1 MSWNEEPW
9 SWEPTQ
15 DILDYLGFAGVE
27 TTRDQLARLHR
38 RRLIG
43 EPFHDQNGGR
53 SSLARY
59 PSGTAERMLRISQL
73 RASTKQLDELAWR
86 LWWEGFDVEPDLI
99 RTYLLKRATRWDEQ
113 LREIRMVATETAEV
127 EVEKGERDVL
137 EEVFFEHLKVGPAM
151 VSARKRLGR
160 GSELYAEFSALL
172 IDLMHGDLS
181 ALDRDD
187 EALFDRD
194 PGRGALALNA
204 EEQRRAGEVA
214 LSAMQGSMDTPFI
227 QLVASLDDKE
237 IANARPVALRLLG
250 LIANVGSIVQE
261 VFGGSGHGRDN
272 VGKSLITMAENS
284 EEQVLALLLTSSFL
298 KDDRVR
304 EALPAMSTVP
314 AAPPTITFLDFLRL
328 RYLAVEVPG
337 FVALLAPGLVRE
349 AFATPDGAER
359 WHARFD
365 EYWLNHVIELDE
377 AMALRPDLFAEEPL
391 EELLEEPLEPDV
403 EVEIEV
409 EAKKKNLK

>member
-1 MSWNEEPW
+1 VSWNEEPW

-43 EPFHDQNGGR
+43 EPFHDQSGGR
-53 SSLARY
+53 SSLVRY
-59 PSGTAERMLRISQL
+59 PAGTAERMLRISQI
-73 RASTKQLDELAWR
+73 RSSTKQLDELAWR

-113 LREIRMVATETAEV
+113 LRELRVVAGEAIDDES
-127 EVEKGERDVL
+127 GERDVL
-137 EEVFFEHLKVGPAM
+137 DEVFFQHLKAGPAM

-181 ALDRDD
+181 SLERVDGG
-187 EALFDRD
+187 LFDREA
-194 PGRGALALNA
+194 RGSAAID
-204 EEQRRAGEVA
+204 EESPRAGEVA
-214 LSAMQGSMDTPFI
+214 LQAMQASMDTAFV

-237 IANARPVALRLLG
+237 IASARPVALLLLG
-250 LIANVGSIVQE
+250 LISQVGSIVQE

-284 EEQVLALLLTSSFL
+284 DEQVLALLLTSSFL
-298 KDDRVR
+298 KDDGVR
-304 EALPAMSTVP
+304 GVLPDVTPVT
-314 AAPPTITFLDFLRL
+314 AAPPAIPFLDFLRL
-328 RYLAVEVPG
+328 RFLAVEVPG
-337 FVALLAPGLVRE
+337 FVALLAPALVRD
-349 AFATPDGAER
+349 AFATPEGALR

-365 EYWLNHVIELDE
+365 EYWLSHFFDLQE
-377 AMALRPDLFAEEPL
+377 AMALRPDLFAEA
-391 EELLEEPLEPDV
+391 PLEPD
-403 EVEIEV
+403 EETEIEV

>member
-1 MSWNEEPW
+1 MSWNEEAG

-38 RRLIG
+38 RRLIS

-59 PSGTAERMLRISQL
+59 PAGTAERMLRISQL

-113 LREIRMVATETAEV
+113 LREIRMVAAETP
-127 EVEKGERDVL
+127 EVEKPERDVL
-137 EEVFFEHLKVGPAM
+137 ESVFFEHLKVGPAM

-181 ALDRDD
+181 SLDHSDVG
-187 EALFDRD
+187 LFDRQ
-194 PGRGALALNA
+194 GEHTTA
-204 EEQRRAGEVA
+204 EDSRRAGEVA
-214 LSAMQGSMDTPFI
+214 LQAMQLSMDTPFI
-227 QLVASLDDKE
+227 QLVASLDDKD

-250 LIANVGSIVQE
+250 LISSVGSIVQE

-272 VGKSLITMAENS
+272 VGKSLMTMSDNS
-284 EEQVLALLLTSSFL
+284 DEQVLSLFLTSSFL

-304 EALPAMSTVP
+304 EALPEIVSTPPV
-314 AAPPTITFLDFLRL
+314 APTISFMDFLRL
-328 RYLAVEVPG
+328 RYLAIEVPG
-337 FVALLAPGLVRE
+337 FVSVLAPALVRE
-349 AFATPDGAER
+349 AFASPEGAER

-365 EYWLNHVIELDE
+365 DYWMSHVVELDE
-377 AMALRPDLFAEEPL
+377 AMALRPDLFAEA
-391 EELLEEPLEPDV
+391 PLEPD
-403 EVEIEV
+403 EEIEIEV
-409 EAKKKNLK
+409 KAKKKNLK

>member
-1 MSWNEEPW
+1 VSWNEEPR

-15 DILDYLGFAGVE
+15 DILDYLGFAGIE

-59 PSGTAERMLRISQL
+59 PAGTAERMLRISQL
-73 RASTKQLDELAWR
+73 RSNTKQLDELAWR

-113 LREIRMVATETAEV
+113 LRELRMVASEV
-127 EVEKGERDVL
+127 NDDEKGERDVL

-181 ALDRDD
+181 SLDRVDFG
-187 EALFDRD
+187 LFDREATGGSD
-194 PGRGALALNA
+194 NDIPDEL
-204 EEQRRAGEVA
+204 RRAGEVA
-214 LSAMQGSMDTPFI
+214 LQAMQGSMEAPFI

-250 LIANVGSIVQE
+250 LISNVGSIVQE

-284 EEQVLALLLTSSFL
+284 EEQVLSLLLTSSFL

-304 EALPAMSTVP
+304 EVLPEIAPFPTT
-314 AAPPTITFLDFLRL
+314 PPTISFLDFLRL
-328 RYLAVEVPG
+328 RYLAIEVPG
-337 FVALLAPGLVRE
+337 FVELLAPALVRD
-349 AFATPDGAER
+349 AFATPEGGER
-359 WHARFD
+359 WRARFD
-365 EYWLNHVIELDE
+365 EYWLSHFFELQE
-377 AMALRPDLFAEEPL
+377 AMALRPDLFAEA
-391 EELLEEPLEPDV
+391 PLEPD
-403 EVEIEV
+403 EEIKIEV

>member
-1 MSWNEEPW
+1 VSWNEEAG

-15 DILDYLGFAGVE
+15 EILDYLGFAGIE

-38 RRLIG
+38 RRLIS

-53 SSLARY
+53 SALARY
-59 PSGTAERMLRISQL
+59 PAGTAERMLRISQL

-113 LREIRMVATETAEV
+113 LREIRQVAAETPEV
-127 EVEKGERDVL
+127 ETTERDVL
-137 EEVFFEHLKVGPAM
+137 ESVFFEHLKVGPAM

-172 IDLMHGDLS
+172 IDLMNADLS
-181 ALDRDD
+181 SLDHIDTG
-187 EALFDRD
+187 LFEQTSEH
-194 PGRGALALNA
+194 PGA
-204 EEQRRAGEVA
+204 EESRRAGDVA
-214 LSAMQGSMDTPFI
+214 LQAMQVSMDTPFI
-227 QLVASLDDKE
+227 QLVASLDDKD

-250 LIANVGSIVQE
+250 LISNVGSIVQE

-272 VGKSLITMAENS
+272 VGKSLMTMSDNS
-284 EEQVLALLLTSSFL
+284 EEQVLSLLLTSSFL

-304 EALPAMSTVP
+304 EALPEIVST
-314 AAPPTITFLDFLRL
+314 PPTAPTISFLDFLRL
-328 RYLAVEVPG
+328 RYLAIEVPG
-337 FVALLAPGLVRE
+337 FVSILAPALVRE
-349 AFATPDGAER
+349 AFASPEGAER

-365 EYWLNHVIELDE
+365 DYWMSHVVEIDE
-377 AMALRPDLFAEEPL
+377 AMALRPDLFAEA
-391 EELLEEPLEPDV
+391 PLEPD
-403 EVEIEV
+403 EEIEIQV

>member
-9 SWEPTQ
+9 SWEPTP

-59 PSGTAERMLRISQL
+59 PAGTAERMLRISQL
-73 RASTKQLDELAWR
+73 RSSTKQLDELAWR
-86 LWWEGFDVEPDLI
+86 LWWEGYDLEPDLI

-113 LREIRMVATETAEV
+113 MREIRMVAAETP
-127 EVEKGERDVL
+127 EVEKPERDVL
-137 EEVFFEHLKVGPAM
+137 ESVFFQHLKAGPAM

-181 ALDRDD
+181 ALDHTDVGLFERDSEQRRPLID
-187 EALFDRD
+187 ES
-194 PGRGALALNA
+194 
-204 EEQRRAGEVA
+204 RRAGELA
-214 LSAMQGSMDTPFI
+214 LQAMQASMDTPFI
-227 QLVASLDDKE
+227 QLVASLDDKD

-250 LIANVGSIVQE
+250 LISSVGSIVQE

-284 EEQVLALLLTSSFL
+284 EEQVLAVLLTSSLL

-304 EALPAMSTVP
+304 EALAEIVAT
-314 AAPPTITFLDFLRL
+314 PPTHPAISFLDYRRL
-328 RYLAVEVPG
+328 RYLADEVPSLADLLTPTY
-337 FVALLAPGLVRE
+337 VAA
-349 AFATPDGAER
+349 AFASAGGEDR
-359 WHARFD
+359 WRVGFN
-365 EYWLNHVIELDE
+365 EYFVRHFVELQE
-377 AMALRPDLFAEEPL
+377 AMALRPDLFAETPEVSETGPPETV
-391 EELLEEPLEPDV
+391 EEVPV
-403 EVEIEV
+403 EVES
-409 EAKKKNLK
+409 KKKNLK

>member
-1 MSWNEEPW
+1 MSWSEEPW
-9 SWEPTQ
+9 SWESTQ
-15 DILDYLGFAGVE
+15 DILDFLGFAGVE

-43 EPFHDQNGGR
+43 EPFHDSSGGR

-59 PSGTAERMLRISQL
+59 PAGTAERMLRISQL
-73 RASTKQLDELAWR
+73 RSSTKQLDELAWR

-113 LREIRMVATETAEV
+113 LREIRMVAGESP

-160 GSELYAEFSALL
+160 GSELYAEFTGLL
-172 IDLMHGDLS
+172 IDLIHGDLS
-181 ALDRDD
+181 SLDRTDGGLFERVAPNAAVEVRSD
-187 EALFDRD
+187 ES
-194 PGRGALALNA
+194 
-204 EEQRRAGEVA
+204 RRAGELA
-214 LSAMQGSMDTPFI
+214 LIAMQASMETPFI

-304 EALPAMSTVP
+304 EALPEIPASP
-314 AAPPTITFLDFLRL
+314 AAPPTISFLDFLRL

-337 FVALLAPGLVRE
+337 FVALLAPGSVRE
-349 AFATPDGAER
+349 AFASPDGAER

-365 EYWLNHVIELDE
+365 EYWMSHYFEFEE
-377 AMALRPDLFAEEPL
+377 AMALRPDLFAEA
-391 EELLEEPLEPDV
+391 PLEPDE

-409 EAKKKNLK
+409 TAKKKNLK

>member
-1 MSWNEEPW
+1 VSWSEEPRA
-9 SWEPTQ
+9 WEPTQ
-15 DILDYLGFAGVE
+15 DILDFLGFAGVE

-38 RRLIG
+38 RRLIS
-43 EPFHDQNGGR
+43 EPFHDQSGGR

-59 PSGTAERMLRISQL
+59 PAGTAERMLRISQL
-73 RASTKQLDELAWR
+73 RSSTKQLDELAWR

-113 LREIRMVATETAEV
+113 LRELRAVNPETTEDV
-127 EVEKGERDVL
+127 KGERDVL
-137 EEVFFEHLKVGPAM
+137 DEVFFQHLKAGPAM

-181 ALDRDD
+181 SQERSDSG
-187 EALFDRD
+187 LFDREAT
-194 PGRGALALNA
+194 GGAA
-204 EEQRRAGEVA
+204 EATPEDSRRAGEVA
-214 LSAMQGSMDTPFI
+214 LQAMQSSMDTPFI
-227 QLVASLDDKE
+227 QLVATLDDKE
-237 IANARPVALRLLG
+237 ISNARPVALRLLG

-272 VGKSLITMAENS
+272 VGKSLITMADNS

-304 EALPAMSTVP
+304 ETLPEITPIP
-314 AAPPTITFLDFLRL
+314 ATPPAISFLDFLRL
-328 RYLAVEVPG
+328 RYLAIEVPG
-337 FVALLAPGLVRE
+337 FVALLAPALVRD

-365 EYWLNHVIELDE
+365 EYWMSHFFELQE
-377 AMALRPDLFAEEPL
+377 AMALRPDLFAEEPFQ
-391 EELLEEPLEPDV
+391 PDEQV
-403 EVEIEV
+403 EFEV
-409 EAKKKNLK
+409 NTKKKNLK

>member
-1 MSWNEEPW
+1 MSWSEEPW
-9 SWEPTQ
+9 AWESTQ
-15 DILDYLGFAGVE
+15 DILDFLGFAGVE

-53 SSLARY
+53 SSLVRY
-59 PSGTAERMLRISQL
+59 PAGTAERMLRIAQL
-73 RASTKQLDELAWR
+73 RTSTKQLDELAWR

-113 LREIRMVATETAEV
+113 LREIRMVGAEPA
-127 EVEKGERDVL
+127 EEEKGERDIL

-160 GSELYAEFSALL
+160 GSELYAEFTALL

-181 ALDRDD
+181 SLDRS
-187 EALFDRD
+187 EHGLFDHATA
-194 PGRGALALNA
+194 GADATPDDA
-204 EEQRRAGEVA
+204 RRAGDLA
-214 LSAMQGSMDTPFI
+214 LLAMQDSMDAPFI

-272 VGKSLITMAENS
+272 VGKSLITMAENA
-284 EEQVLALLLTSSFL
+284 EEQVLSLLLTSSFL

-304 EALPAMSTVP
+304 EALPEIGAAP
-314 AAPPTITFLDFLRL
+314 AAAPTISFLDFLRL
-328 RYLAVEVPG
+328 RYLAIEVPG
-337 FVALLAPGLVRE
+337 FVALLAPASIRD
-349 AFATPDGAER
+349 AFASPEGAER

-365 EYWLNHVIELDE
+365 EYCMSHVLEIEE
-377 AMALRPDLFAEEPL
+377 AMALRPDLFAEAPLKPDAEP
-391 EELLEEPLEPDV
+391 EF
-403 EVEIEV
+403 EVES
-409 EAKKKNLK
+409 KKKNLK

>member
-1 MSWNEEPW
+1 VSWNEEPW

-38 RRLIG
+38 RRLIS
-43 EPFHDQNGGR
+43 EPFHEQNGGR
-53 SSLARY
+53 SALARY
-59 PSGTAERMLRISQL
+59 PAGTAERMLRISQL
-73 RASTKQLDELAWR
+73 RSSTKQLDDLAWR

-113 LREIRMVATETAEV
+113 LREFRTVANEPVEDET
-127 EVEKGERDVL
+127 GERDVL
-137 EEVFFEHLKVGPAM
+137 DEVFFQHLKAGPAM

-181 ALDRDD
+181 SL
-187 EALFDRD
+187 EHTNTGLFDRD
-194 PGRGALALNA
+194 ATVGEVQSGT
-204 EEQRRAGEVA
+204 EETRRVGEVA
-214 LSAMQGSMDTPFI
+214 LQAMQNSMDTAFI

-250 LIANVGSIVQE
+250 LISNVGSIVQE

-272 VGKSLITMAENS
+272 VGKSLITMSENS
-284 EEQVLALLLTSSFL
+284 EDQVLALLLTSSFL

-304 EALPAMSTVP
+304 GALPEG
-314 AAPPTITFLDFLRL
+314 AAVTAVAPTISFLDFLRL
-328 RYLAVEVPG
+328 RYLAIEVPG
-337 FVALLAPGLVRE
+337 FVSLLAPALVRE
-349 AFATPDGAER
+349 AFATPEGAER

-365 EYWLNHVIELDE
+365 EYWLSHFFELEE

-391 EELLEEPLEPDV
+391 EPLEPDV
-403 EVEIEV
+403 EVEFEV
-409 EAKKKNLK
+409 ETKKKNLK

>member
-15 DILDYLGFAGVE
+15 DILDYLGFSGVE

-59 PSGTAERMLRISQL
+59 PAGTAERMLRISQL
-73 RASTKQLDELAWR
+73 RSNTKQLDELAWR

-99 RTYLLKRATRWDEQ
+99 RTYLLKRTTRWDEQ
-113 LREIRMVATETAEV
+113 LREIRVVAGETKDD
-127 EVEKGERDVL
+127 EKGERDVL

-181 ALDRDD
+181 SLNRT
-187 EALFDRD
+187 EGRLFDREAT
-194 PGRGALALNA
+194 GRAVGTNS
-204 EEQRRAGEVA
+204 EESRRAGEVA
-214 LSAMQGSMDTPFI
+214 LQAMQNSMDTAFI
-227 QLVASLDDKE
+227 QLVTSLDDKE
-237 IANARPVALRLLG
+237 IENARPVALRLLG

-284 EEQVLALLLTSSFL
+284 EDQVLALLLTSSFL

-304 EALPAMSTVP
+304 EALPEMTAEP
-314 AAPPTITFLDFLRL
+314 ATAPAISFLDFLRL
-328 RYLAVEVPG
+328 RYLAIEVPG
-337 FVALLAPGLVRE
+337 FVALLAPALVQE
-349 AFATPDGAER
+349 AFATPEGAEKWR
-359 WHARFD
+359 ATFD
-365 EYWLNHVIELDE
+365 EYWLSHIFELHE

-391 EELLEEPLEPDV
+391 EPGEII
-403 EVEIEV
+403 EIEV
-409 EAKKKNLK
+409 ETKKKNLK

>member
-1 MSWNEEPW
+1 VSWNEEPRA
-9 SWEPTQ
+9 WEPTQ
-15 DILDYLGFAGVE
+15 DILDFLGFAGVE

-43 EPFHDQNGGR
+43 EPFHDQSGGR
-53 SSLARY
+53 TSLARY
-59 PSGTAERMLRISQL
+59 PAGTAERMLRISQL
-73 RASTKQLDELAWR
+73 RSSTKQLDELAWR

-99 RTYLLKRATRWDEQ
+99 RTYLIKRATRWDEQ
-113 LREIRMVATETAEV
+113 LREIRAVAAETV
-127 EVEKGERDVL
+127 EDDKGERDVL
-137 EEVFFEHLKVGPAM
+137 DEVFFQHLKVGPAM

-181 ALDRDD
+181 VLERTDSG
-187 EALFDRD
+187 LFDRGTAAT
-194 PGRGALALNA
+194 PAPSNA
-204 EEQRRAGEVA
+204 EETRRAGEVA
-214 LSAMQGSMDTPFI
+214 LQAMQNSMDTAFI

-250 LIANVGSIVQE
+250 LISNVGSIVQE

-284 EEQVLALLLTSSFL
+284 DEQVLALLLTSSFL
-298 KDDRVR
+298 KDDRVQ
-304 EALPAMSTVP
+304 EALPEITAVT
-314 AAPPTITFLDFLRL
+314 AIPPTISFLDFLRL
-328 RYLAVEVPG
+328 RFLAIEVPG
-337 FVALLAPGLVRE
+337 FVALLAPALVRE
-349 AFATPDGAER
+349 AFATPEGAER

-365 EYWLNHVIELDE
+365 EYWLSHFFELEE

-391 EELLEEPLEPDV
+391 EPDEEI
-403 EVEIEV
+403 EIEV
-409 EAKKKNLK
+409 ETKKKNLK

>member
-1 MSWNEEPW
+1 VSWNEEPW

-43 EPFHDQNGGR
+43 EPFHDQSGGR
-53 SSLARY
+53 SSLVRY
-59 PSGTAERMLRISQL
+59 PAGTAERMLRISQI
-73 RASTKQLDELAWR
+73 RSSTKQLDELAWR

-113 LREIRMVATETAEV
+113 LRELRVVAGEANDDES
-127 EVEKGERDVL
+127 GERDVL
-137 EEVFFEHLKVGPAM
+137 DEVFFQHLKAGPAM

-181 ALDRDD
+181 SLERVDGG
-187 EALFDRD
+187 LFDREAT
-194 PGRGALALNA
+194 GGGAAID
-204 EEQRRAGEVA
+204 EESPRAGEVA
-214 LSAMQGSMDTPFI
+214 LQAMQASMDTAFI
-227 QLVASLDDKE
+227 QLVTSLDDKE
-237 IANARPVALRLLG
+237 IASARPVALLLLG
-250 LIANVGSIVQE
+250 LISQVGSIVQE

-284 EEQVLALLLTSSFL
+284 DEQVLALLLTSSFL
-298 KDDRVR
+298 KDDGVR
-304 EALPAMSTVP
+304 GVLPDVTSVT
-314 AAPPTITFLDFLRL
+314 APPPAIPFLDFLRL
-328 RYLAVEVPG
+328 RFLAVEVPG
-337 FVALLAPGLVRE
+337 FVALLAPALVRD
-349 AFATPDGAER
+349 AFATPEGALR

-365 EYWLNHVIELDE
+365 EYWLSHFFDLQE
-377 AMALRPDLFAEEPL
+377 AMALRPDLFAEA
-391 EELLEEPLEPDV
+391 PLEPD
-403 EVEIEV
+403 EETKIEV

>member
-1 MSWNEEPW
+1 VVSWNEEAW

-38 RRLIG
+38 RRLIS

-59 PSGTAERMLRISQL
+59 PAGTAERMLRISRL
-73 RASTKQLDELAWR
+73 RSTTKQLDELAWR

-99 RTYLLKRATRWDEQ
+99 RTFLLKRATRWDEQ
-113 LREIRMVATETAEV
+113 LREIRQVAAETPEV
-127 EVEKGERDVL
+127 EVEDKPERDVL
-137 EEVFFEHLKVGPAM
+137 ESVFFEHLKVGPAV

-172 IDLMHGDLS
+172 IDLMNADLS
-181 ALDRDD
+181 SLDRV
-187 EALFDRD
+187 EVGLFDRESGGLVNVED
-194 PGRGALALNA
+194 P
-204 EEQRRAGEVA
+204 RRAGDVA
-214 LSAMQGSMDTPFI
+214 LQAMQDAMETPFI

-250 LIANVGSIVQE
+250 LISSVGSIVQE

-272 VGKSLITMAENS
+272 VGKSLMTMSDNA
-284 EEQVLALLLTSSFL
+284 EEQVLSLLLTSSFL
-298 KDDRVR
+298 KDDAVR
-304 EALPAMSTVP
+304 EALPEIVP
-314 AAPPTITFLDFLRL
+314 TPPTSPAISFLDFLRL
-328 RYLAVEVPG
+328 RYLAIEAPG
-337 FVALLAPGLVRE
+337 FVAILAPALVRE
-349 AFATPDGAER
+349 AFASPEGAER
-359 WHARFD
+359 WHAIFD
-365 EYWLNHVIELDE
+365 EYWSSHFFELGE
-377 AMALRPDLFAEEPL
+377 AMALRPDLFAETPF
-391 EELLEEPLEPDV
+391 EPDE

-409 EAKKKNLK
+409 KAKKKNLK

>member
-1 MSWNEEPW
+1 MSWSEEPW

-43 EPFHDQNGGR
+43 EPFHDAVTGR

-59 PSGTAERMLRISQL
+59 PSGTAQRMLRIAQL
-73 RASTKQLDELAWR
+73 RSSIKQLDELAWR
-86 LWWEGFDVEPDLI
+86 LWWEGFDIEPDLI

-113 LREIRMVATETAEV
+113 LREIRLAATEAPED
-127 EVEKGERDVL
+127 EKGERDVL
-137 EEVFFEHLKVGPAM
+137 EEVFFQHLKVAPAM
-151 VSARKRLGR
+151 ASARRRLGR

-172 IDLMHGDLS
+172 IDLVRGDLS
-181 ALDRDD
+181 SPETSDGG
-187 EALFDRD
+187 LFDRAATGGVRAKVD
-194 PGRGALALNA
+194 DA
-204 EEQRRAGEVA
+204 RRAGEVA
-214 LSAMQGSMDTPFI
+214 LRAMQNSMDTPFI
-227 QLVASLDDKE
+227 ELVASLDDKE

-250 LIANVGSIVQE
+250 LVANVGGIVQE

-284 EEQVLALLLTSSFL
+284 EEQVLALFLTSSFL
-298 KDDRVR
+298 KDDGVR
-304 EALPAMSTVP
+304 EALPA
-314 AAPPTITFLDFLRL
+314 ITFTSPTAPAIEFTDFVRL

-337 FVALLAPGLVRE
+337 FVALLAPGFVRD
-349 AFATPDGAER
+349 AFASPEGAQR

-365 EYWLNHVIELDE
+365 EYWSNHFFELQE

-391 EELLEEPLEPDV
+391 EPDDEGDEEV
-403 EVEIEV
+403 EV
-409 EAKKKNLK
+409 KKKNLK

>member
-59 PSGTAERMLRISQL
+59 PAGTAERMLRISQL
-73 RASTKQLDELAWR
+73 RSSTKQLDELAWR

-113 LREIRMVATETAEV
+113 LREIRMVAGETKDD
-127 EVEKGERDVL
+127 EKAERDVL

-181 ALDRDD
+181 SLDRIDGG
-187 EALFDRD
+187 LFDREAT
-194 PGRGALALNA
+194 GGADRSNA
-204 EEQRRAGEVA
+204 EESRRAGEVA
-214 LSAMQGSMDTPFI
+214 LQAMQNSMDTAFI

-237 IANARPVALRLLG
+237 ISNARPVALRLLG
-250 LIANVGSIVQE
+250 LISHVGSIVQE

-304 EALPAMSTVP
+304 ETLPEMTPEP
-314 AAPPTITFLDFLRL
+314 ATAPAISFLDFLRL
-328 RYLAVEVPG
+328 RYLAIEVPD
-337 FVALLAPGLVRE
+337 FVALLAPALVRE
-349 AFATPDGAER
+349 AFATPEGDER
-359 WHARFD
+359 WRARFD
-365 EYWLNHVIELDE
+365 EFWLSHFFELQE
-377 AMALRPDLFAEEPL
+377 AMGLRPDLFAD
-391 EELLEEPLEPDV
+391 EPLEPD
-403 EVEIEV
+403 EKIEIEV

>member
-1 MSWNEEPW
+1 VSWNEEPW

-15 DILDYLGFAGVE
+15 DILDFLGFAGVE

-43 EPFHDQNGGR
+43 EPFHDQSGGR
-53 SSLARY
+53 SSLTRY
-59 PSGTAERMLRISQL
+59 PAGTAERMLRISQL
-73 RASTKQLDELAWR
+73 RSSTKQLDELSWR

-113 LREIRMVATETAEV
+113 LRELRVVAEANNDES
-127 EVEKGERDVL
+127 GERDVL
-137 EEVFFEHLKVGPAM
+137 DEVFFQHLKAGPAM

-181 ALDRDD
+181 SLVRVDAG
-187 EALFDRD
+187 LFDRQAT
-194 PGRGALALNA
+194 GGSALID
-204 EEQRRAGEVA
+204 EESRRAGDVA
-214 LSAMQGSMDTPFI
+214 LQAMQASMDTAFI

-237 IANARPVALRLLG
+237 IASARPVALLLLG
-250 LIANVGSIVQE
+250 LISQVGGIVQE
-261 VFGGSGHGRDN
+261 VFGGSGAGRDN

-284 EEQVLALLLTSSFL
+284 DEQVLALLLTSSFL
-298 KDDRVR
+298 KDDAVR
-304 EALPAMSTVP
+304 GALPGIAPTTAP
-314 AAPPTITFLDFLRL
+314 PPTISFLDFLRL
-328 RYLAVEVPG
+328 RFLAVEVPG
-337 FVALLAPGLVRE
+337 FVALLAPAIVRD
-349 AFATPDGAER
+349 AFATPEGAAR

-365 EYWLNHVIELDE
+365 EYWLSHFFELQE
-377 AMALRPDLFAEEPL
+377 AMALRPDLFAEA
-391 EELLEEPLEPDV
+391 PLEPD
-403 EVEIEV
+403 EETEFEV

>member
-43 EPFHDQNGGR
+43 EPFHDQSGGR
-53 SSLARY
+53 SSLVRY
-59 PSGTAERMLRISQL
+59 PAGTAERMLRISQI
-73 RASTKQLDELAWR
+73 RSSTKQLDELAWR

-113 LREIRMVATETAEV
+113 LRELRVVAGEANDDES
-127 EVEKGERDVL
+127 GERDVL
-137 EEVFFEHLKVGPAM
+137 DEVFFQHLKAGPAM

-181 ALDRDD
+181 SLERVDGG
-187 EALFDRD
+187 LFDREAT
-194 PGRGALALNA
+194 GGGAAID
-204 EEQRRAGEVA
+204 EESPRAGEVA
-214 LSAMQGSMDTPFI
+214 LQAMQASMDTAFV

-237 IANARPVALRLLG
+237 IASARPVALLLLG
-250 LIANVGSIVQE
+250 LISQVGSIVQE

-284 EEQVLALLLTSSFL
+284 DEQVLALLLTSSFL
-298 KDDRVR
+298 KDDGVR
-304 EALPAMSTVP
+304 GVLPDVTSVT
-314 AAPPTITFLDFLRL
+314 APPPAIPFLDFLRL
-328 RYLAVEVPG
+328 RFLAVEVPG
-337 FVALLAPGLVRE
+337 FVALLAPALVRD
-349 AFATPDGAER
+349 AFATPEGALR

-365 EYWLNHVIELDE
+365 EYWLSHFFDLQE
-377 AMALRPDLFAEEPL
+377 AMALRPDLFAEA
-391 EELLEEPLEPDV
+391 PLEPDQ

>member
-1 MSWNEEPW
+1 VSWNEEPW

-15 DILDYLGFAGVE
+15 DILDFLGFAGVE

-43 EPFHDQNGGR
+43 EPFHDQSGGR
-53 SSLARY
+53 SSLVRY
-59 PSGTAERMLRISQL
+59 PAGTAERMLRISQI
-73 RASTKQLDELAWR
+73 RSSTKQLDELAWR

-113 LREIRMVATETAEV
+113 LRELRVVAGEANDDES
-127 EVEKGERDVL
+127 GERDVL
-137 EEVFFEHLKVGPAM
+137 DEVFFQHLKAGPAM

-181 ALDRDD
+181 SLERVDAG
-187 EALFDRD
+187 LFDREATGGSAASD
-194 PGRGALALNA
+194 
-204 EEQRRAGEVA
+204 EESPRAGDVA
-214 LSAMQGSMDTPFI
+214 LQAMQASMDTAFI
-227 QLVASLDDKE
+227 QLVTSLDDKE
-237 IANARPVALRLLG
+237 IASARPVALLLLG
-250 LIANVGSIVQE
+250 LISQVGSIVQE

-284 EEQVLALLLTSSFL
+284 DEQVLALLLTSSFL
-298 KDDRVR
+298 KDDGVR
-304 EALPAMSTVP
+304 GVLPDVTPVT
-314 AAPPTITFLDFLRL
+314 APPPAIPFLDFLRL
-328 RYLAVEVPG
+328 RFLAVEVPG
-337 FVALLAPGLVRE
+337 FVALLAPALVRD
-349 AFATPDGAER
+349 AFATPEGALR

-365 EYWLNHVIELDE
+365 EYWLSHFFDLQE
-377 AMALRPDLFAEEPL
+377 AMALRPDLFAEA
-391 EELLEEPLEPDV
+391 PLEPD
-403 EVEIEV
+403 EETEIEV

>member
-1 MSWNEEPW
+1 MSWNEEPRA
-9 SWEPTQ
+9 WEPTQ
-15 DILDYLGFAGVE
+15 DILDFLGFAGVE

-43 EPFHDQNGGR
+43 EPFHDQSGGR
-53 SSLARY
+53 NSLARY
-59 PSGTAERMLRISQL
+59 PAGTAERMLRISQL
-73 RASTKQLDELAWR
+73 RSSTKQLDELAWR

-99 RTYLLKRATRWDEQ
+99 RTYLIKRATRWDEQ
-113 LREIRMVATETAEV
+113 LREIRAVATDTEED
-127 EVEKGERDVL
+127 EKGERDVL
-137 EEVFFEHLKVGPAM
+137 DEVFFQHLKVGPAI

-181 ALDRDD
+181 SLERTDSGLFERDAPAADATTD
-187 EALFDRD
+187 ET
-194 PGRGALALNA
+194 
-204 EEQRRAGEVA
+204 RRAGEVA
-214 LSAMQGSMDTPFI
+214 LQAMQNSMDTAFI

-250 LIANVGSIVQE
+250 LISNVGSIVQE

-284 EEQVLALLLTSSFL
+284 EEQVLSLLLTSSFL

-304 EALPAMSTVP
+304 EALPTITAVT
-314 AAPPTITFLDFLRL
+314 AAPPTIAFLDFLRL
-328 RYLAVEVPG
+328 RYLAIEVPG
-337 FVALLAPGLVRE
+337 FVALLAPALVRE
-349 AFATPDGAER
+349 AFATPEGAER

-365 EYWLNHVIELDE
+365 EYWLSHFFELEE
-377 AMALRPDLFAEEPL
+377 AMALRPDLFV
-391 EELLEEPLEPDV
+391 EEPLEPDE
-403 EVEIEV
+403 EVEILV
-409 EAKKKNLK
+409 ETKKKNLK

>member
-1 MSWNEEPW
+1 VSWNEEPW

-15 DILDYLGFAGVE
+15 DILDFLGFAGVE

-59 PSGTAERMLRISQL
+59 PAGTAERMLRIAQL
-73 RASTKQLDELAWR
+73 RSSTKQLDELAWR

-113 LREIRMVATETAEV
+113 LREFRMVASEPV
-127 EVEKGERDVL
+127 EDESGERDVL
-137 EEVFFEHLKVGPAM
+137 DEVFFQHLKVGPAM

-181 ALDRDD
+181 SLERRD
-187 EALFDRD
+187 AGLFDREAT
-194 PGRGALALNA
+194 GGAALSLA
-204 EEQRRAGEVA
+204 EESQRVGEVA
-214 LSAMQGSMDTPFI
+214 LQAMQSSMDSAFI
-227 QLVASLDDKE
+227 QLVVSLDDKE

-250 LIANVGSIVQE
+250 LISNVGSIVQE

-272 VGKSLITMAENS
+272 VGKSLITMADNS
-284 EEQVLALLLTSSFL
+284 EDQVLAVLLTSSFL

-304 EALPAMSTVP
+304 EALPEI
-314 AAPPTITFLDFLRL
+314 APVSAPSPPISFLDFLRL

-337 FVALLAPGLVRE
+337 FVALLAPALVRE
-349 AFATPDGAER
+349 AFATPEGAER

-365 EYWLNHVIELDE
+365 EYWLSHFFELQE

-391 EELLEEPLEPDV
+391 EPD
-403 EVEIEV
+403 EKVEIEV
-409 EAKKKNLK
+409 ETKKKNLK